1 MRISKNNIYSYLST
15 HYCHYNRNTMDE
27 SQDNDLIYVN
37 SADAM
42 SYALEVAGVG
52 ARSYAFVLDWHIRL
66 LAALVWIYLSAFLF
80 YDLSIFSTLF
90 EEDTANAAAFWV
102 IFLPATIMFFFY
114 HPILETMMHGSTP
127 GKRAAG
133 VRLMTLEGFTPGIG
147 SILTRNIFRLID
159 SLPGVYTVGLIVAIF
174 TRNHVRIGDIAA
186 GTVLVY
192 EKNTGKQSLSDVAQQ
207 SLNSSLSA
215 ENHDLLLEL
224 LERWQQLDKAQRI
237 HLGQQFLNRI
247 GDELHTQDQTQLK
260 SHLQKLAGA

>member
-1 MRISKNNIYSYLST
+1 MLTSQNSHCNL
-15 HYCHYNRNTMDE
+15 HTMDK
-27 SQDNDLIYVN
+27 SPDNDLIYVN

-42 SYALEVAGVG
+42 SYALEIAGVG

-66 LAALVWIYLSAFLF
+66 LAALAWIYLAAFLF

-102 IFLPATIMFFFY
+102 IFLPAFIAYFFY
-114 HPILETMMHGSTP
+114 HPILETVMHGSTP
-127 GKRAAG
+127 GKRTAG
-133 VRLMTLEGFTPGIG
+133 VRLITLEGFTPGIG
-147 SILTRNIFRLID
+147 SILIRNIFRLID
-159 SLPGVYTVGLIVAIF
+159 SLPGVYTVGLVVAIF
-174 TRNHVRIGDIAA
+174 SRNHVRIGDIAA

-215 ENHDLLLEL
+215 ENYDLLLEL

-237 HLGQQFLNRI
+237 HLGQRFLNRI
-247 GDELHTQDQTQLK
+247 GDELVTDNQSQLK
-260 SHLQKLAGA
+260 SHLQKLAGV